1 MAKIL
6 LVEPGYR
13 NKYPPLGLMK
23 ISTYHRSL
31 GDSITF
37 TKGKHPAL
45 KDMMWDRIYISSLFT
60 FNFNTTIDTIKYYS
74 TSVEK
79 LEDLYCGGVMA
90 TLLKDQI
97 LEKHK
102 INVISGLLDKPG
114 MLDDNDIII
123 DTLTPDYSIIDE
135 NKNEFLNYTYPL
147 KDSYIAY
154 STRGCIRNCDFC
166 AVSTIEP
173 CFVGYVDIKNQIN
186 EIKKHYGEKKNLVLL
201 DNNVLASK
209 NFDQIIDDIKEIG
222 FAHNAKF
229 TYKKNNRN
237 ISAQRYVDFNQGID
251 ARLLTEEKC
260 KKLSEIAIKPLR
272 IAFDHADEDSINL
285 YKEKVRLSAKYGI
298 KYLSNYILFNYDD
311 SPEDLYKRLEI
322 NISLNEEFQNNEQS
336 TRIFSFPM
344 KYSPVSGDFCT
355 NRNFIGKNW
364 NRKYLRAIQC
374 ILNATHGVVG
384 PKRPFF
390 ERAFG
395 QNIEEFNKILSMPEK
410 YILERK
416 KYEESG
422 KTTSWYKD
430 YQQFKN
436 NQSLMSNIFN
446 DDLKQLSKDTLAH
459 PFLEYYIFN
468 RT

>member
-6 LVEPGYR
+6 LIEPGYR

-90 TLLKDQI
+90 TLLKDRI

-102 INVISGLLDKPG
+102 INIISGLLDKPG

-186 EIKKHYGEKKNLVLL
+186 EIKRNYGEKKNLILL

-222 FAHNAKF
+222 FAYNAKF

-272 IAFDHADEDSINL
+272 IAFDHADEESINL

-322 NISLNEEFQNNEQS
+322 NISLNEEFHNNDQS

-416 KYEESG
+416 KYEKSG

-468 RT
+468 